1 MLTKTILIEGLLY
14 IGFLIG
20 AIFFVEQSISE
31 FMDGTTSYSESHEPI
46 LLQDL
51 PTLTICF
58 LGADQTTL
66 TLVYGANLSI
76 DAGVSENGKGNT
88 ITLIENKGVK
98 TMFGLTI
105 LMKKIFTSDIRRK
118 TCYMITSDWNG
129 DGSLN
134 MGKLQVDYHF
144 KFQKIGIESEFWITS
159 EDNSY
164 GIVWSRWFDG
174 TTFLANTWWGGDF
187 IYTIQ
192 RVKEIRNLKPPCSE
206 NSYYKCLANRFRQF
220 NFDNALGFTDK
231 NGGKCLFKRLCSPFS
246 LPFDEDTIPLCKT
259 EQDIYCFQ
267 AVLNSLRL
275 DQQKYCPRACLV
287 REYELEG
294 TGGNVNANHTTL
306 GLRFGTPSATWDLR
320 SDDPFKTVYK
330 EYLTISGMLLV
341 GNVGGMLGLFVG
353 FSFMGTSEW
362 LIGILLRVKMWMD
375 KKSLKTKQGRNKGK

>member
-144 KFQKIGIESEFWITS
+144 KFQKIG
-159 EDNSY
+159 
-164 GIVWSRWFDG
+164 R
-174 TTFLANTWWGGDF
+174 
-187 IYTIQ
+187 
-192 RVKEIRNLKPPCSE
+192 
-206 NSYYKCLANRFRQF
+206 KC
-220 NFDNALGFTDK
+220 
-231 NGGKCLFKRLCSPFS
+231 
-246 LPFDEDTIPLCKT
+246 
-259 EQDIYCFQ
+259 
-267 AVLNSLRL
+267 
-275 DQQKYCPRACLV
+275 
-287 REYELEG
+287 
-294 TGGNVNANHTTL
+294 
-306 GLRFGTPSATWDLR
+306 
-320 SDDPFKTVYK
+320 
-330 EYLTISGMLLV
+330 
-341 GNVGGMLGLFVG
+341 
-353 FSFMGTSEW
+353 
-362 LIGILLRVKMWMD
+362 
-375 KKSLKTKQGRNKGK
+375 